1 MVTKTVSLK
10 EVTTQ
15 ENGAV
20 QTAWR
25 MEKTFEGES
34 PICKTRF
41 VTLVPGTSLDQ
52 HINSLNAYLLGEGF
66 PSVSAADIAKVK
78 TYISAAWTP
87 ENIAPVTQ
95 AVTDAIAVQQAAI
108 TEAAAKKAEAEAAAA
123 KEIEDAKVRETAA
136 NEAKAAAEAAEQAS
150 KAAEASAKAAADAA
164 EKENARLAQALAV
177 AEAAAKAAA
186 DKQAFDDAV
195 AAAVREAA

>member
-1 MVTKTVSLK
+1 MKQLIIDQI
-10 EVTTQ
+10 EVTQ
-15 ENGAV
+15 NGTIQIRMHKISSDGDMLGNHRTAIEPGGDIDAQIAAV
-20 QTAWR
+20 NAHMGSEGYAAIPDADVARVKATA
-25 MEKTFEGES
+25 
-34 PICKTRF
+34 
-41 VTLVPGTSLDQ
+41 
-52 HINSLNAYLLGEGF
+52 
-66 PSVSAADIAKVK
+66 AA
-78 TYISAAWTP
+78 TWTP
-87 ENIAPVTQ
+87 ENIAPVTAQ
-95 AVTDAIAVQQAAI
+95 VVEALAVQQAAI
-108 TEAAAKKAEAEAAAA
+108 TEAAAKKLEAEAAAA

-136 NEAKAAAEAAEQAS
+136 NEAKAAAEAAEQAA

>member
-1 MVTKTVSLK
+1 MSLTKQAVIDQITVT
-10 EVTTQ
+10 
-15 ENGAV
+15 ENGTILYREATRIMEDGEQLS
-20 QTAWR
+20 QTYHR
-25 MEKTFEGES
+25 SSLT
-34 PICKTRF
+34 
-41 VTLVPGTSLDQ
+41 PGASLDNVPPQ
-52 HINSLNAYLLGEGF
+52 VAL
-66 PSVSAADIAKVK
+66 IAQA
-78 TYISAAWTP
+78 TWTP
-87 ENIAPVTQ
+87 ENIAPVTAQ
-95 AVTDAIAVQQAAI
+95 VVEAIAVQQAAI
-108 TEAAAKKAEAEAAAA
+108 TEAAAKKLEAEAAAA

-136 NEAKAAAEAAEQAS
+136 NEAKAAAEAAEQAA